1 MSHCGVRH
9 PAGSE
14 PTDQQSWPASGSQR
28 PHLLITYLRPPEHI
42 LTWIKTVKEKKGKE
56 EKKGGRK
63 ESRGKKKKR
72 NEGSLEGRSKEGERV
87 GGRAERKGLCSS
99 LRINEN
105 GPAEEVTVSLDRVRY

>member
-63 ESRGKKKKR
+63 ESRGKKKKEMKEVWR
-72 NEGSLEGRSKEGERV
+72 EGVRKEREWE
-87 GGRAERKGLCSS
+87 GGRKGRKEKKNFLLEQERRLPG
-99 LRINEN
+99 
-105 GPAEEVTVSLDRVRY
+105 TDRGK